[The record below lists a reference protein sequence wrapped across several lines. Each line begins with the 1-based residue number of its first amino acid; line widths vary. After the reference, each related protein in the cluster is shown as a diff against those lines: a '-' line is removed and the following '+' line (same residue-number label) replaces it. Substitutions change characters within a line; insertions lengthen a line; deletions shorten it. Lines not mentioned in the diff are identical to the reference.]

1 MASNINDTGVNAD
14 FPVAGQDN
22 DSQGFRDNFSIVK
35 SNFVAAKAEIES
47 LQNNT
52 AQGVSYNSETGSNDF
67 LGTDVRGAN
76 FINNTEASYEGG
88 SVQSSQNINLSS
100 GFYQTF
106 TVSADITLT
115 LSSWSADT
123 GKTGRVRVF
132 IKADI
137 GATRTITFGSNAGG
151 GTIKTGPNWPTSDNT
166 AVIVGK
172 TLSQDADKVYVFEFI
187 SFDSGDTVYAEY
199 LGLYE

>member
-137 GATRTITFGSNAGG
+137 GATRTITFGSNAGA
-151 GTIKTGPNWPTSDNT
+151 GTIKTGPNWPTSDTT

-172 TLSQDADKVYVFEFI
+172 ALSGDADKVYVFEFI
-187 SFDSGDTVYAEY
+187 SFDSGNTVYAEY